1 MRSLKSRYY
10 AVFFVAVSVLILA
23 QVGWWAFNFLE
34 EVSTIASLRS
44 ENLRLAAQLENQ
56 PVAHSTLQ
64 LIADEA
70 ARRRVM
76 FISES
81 SFFALL
87 TVWALYL
94 LYRALRRE
102 ERSRS
107 LEKSFIQAVSHD
119 SKTPL
124 TALKLR
130 LEDVRDQLTPASE
143 LRIEVEGALE
153 EVRRL
158 ISGFERMLTLNRTE
172 RESLALQPVNLVE
185 VIESVLKRLSPFLKS
200 HGAEIIFSLP
210 VEAEVRGD
218 STGLATSVQCL
229 IENSILHNPS
239 GVPKVWMDLASE
251 SGVKNPHWVLRIRDN
266 GPGIPLSE
274 RRIIFEKFS
283 RGTRSGG
290 ISGTGLGLYIA
301 RKTAEAHHGSLRLSD
316 SSDEGSCFELV
327 IPAVPT

>member
-10 AVFFVAVSVLILA
+10 ALFFVAVTVLILA

-34 EVSTIASLRS
+34 EVSTIASLRG
-44 ENLRLAAQLENQ
+44 ENLRLASELENR
-56 PVAHSTLQ
+56 PVAQSTLDF
-64 LIADEA
+64 IADQA

-130 LEDVRDQLTPASE
+130 LEDVRDQLATASE
-143 LRIEVEGALE
+143 LRVEVDGALE

-172 RESLALQPVNLVE
+172 RDSLALQPVNLSE
-185 VIESVLKRLSPFLKS
+185 VIESVLKRLLPFLKS
-200 HGAEIIFSLP
+200 HRAEIIFSLP
-210 VEAEVRGD
+210 PEADVRGD

-239 GVPKVWMDLASE
+239 DTPKVWMDLASE
-251 SGVKNPHWVLRIRDN
+251 SGIKNPHWILRIRDN

-274 RRIIFEKFS
+274 RQIIFEKFS
-283 RGTRSGG
+283 RGTRAGAV
-290 ISGTGLGLYIA
+290 SGTGLGLYIA

-327 IPAVPT
+327 LPAVPV